1 MTTFTKVTVRL
12 TVWTMSFFCEKLLP
26 LPWLYLA
33 QDYRVLKKTWQKNPG
48 WHKVQV
54 CAAGNDDFYDSSGTW
69 CFSFGQF
76 LRRQVRR
83 DCGELCMPGILRSL
97 SCALPLYLSLPHSH
111 HCHLSLTVSARHP
124 FCWWKGSITDT
135 GVCECILMMYIQT
148 HLYVHT
154 CIHVWS
160 HITYIYVCIRTSCLI
175 CRNYITAKS
184 FNQLGSHLDEYQ
196 NIQFE

>member
-83 DCGELCMPGILRSL
+83 DCGELCMPGILCSL
-97 SCALPLYLSLPHSH
+97 SLVPSSPVPVTVPFSPLSFVTDSVSTAPILLVERQHHWYRGLWVYLNDVYTNTS
-111 HCHLSLTVSARHP
+111 
-124 FCWWKGSITDT
+124 
-135 GVCECILMMYIQT
+135 VCSYM
-148 HLYVHT
+148 HT
-154 CIHVWS
+154 CMVSYYIH
-160 HITYIYVCIRTSCLI
+160 I
-175 CRNYITAKS
+175 CMYK
-184 FNQLGSHLDEYQ
+184 NQLSDM
-196 NIQFE
+196 